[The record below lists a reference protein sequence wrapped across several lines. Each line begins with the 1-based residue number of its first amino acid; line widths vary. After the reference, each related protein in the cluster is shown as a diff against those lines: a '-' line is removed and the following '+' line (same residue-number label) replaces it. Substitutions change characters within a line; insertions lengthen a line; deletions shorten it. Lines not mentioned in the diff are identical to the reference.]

1 MISNTAVSRSRA
13 ATLLTALLAAFVM
26 MALPPHDGAQ
36 ASSTEAAQIP
46 FTAGIGGS
54 YSFGDLRLVLA
65 EEAAGPKTG
74 VSVPEV
80 VPRSEWDPAGDC
92 PFVGGSRSTPERV
105 QLHHT
110 HVPVVN
116 APDETPA
123 AMQSICRSHR
133 DRFSDFGYHY
143 AIDPYGRIWQG
154 RGPMPADVGG
164 DVREGAHAQGFNE
177 RSMGVALIGD
187 FDEAPPTAEALEATV
202 ELLAFLADAYDMDPN
217 ATVGTESTG
226 GSATRFPEGTHVDL
240 PAIAGHRDTGS
251 NTSCP
256 GEHLYELLP
265 ELRQAVAERLA
276 G

>member
-1 MISNTAVSRSRA
+1 MFSHTAVSRSRA
-13 ATLLTALLAAFVM
+13 ATLLTALLAVFVM

-36 ASSTEAAQIP
+36 ASSDDPPASIP
-46 FTAGIGGS
+46 FAAGIGGS
-54 YSFGDLRLVLA
+54 FSFADLGLA
-65 EEAAGPKTG
+65 TGADAASGG
-74 VSVPEV
+74 VTVPTV
-80 VPRSEWDPAGDC
+80 VPRSQWDPAGDC
-92 PFVGGSRSTPERV
+92 PFVSGGRSTPERV

-133 DRFSDFGYHY
+133 DRFADFGYHY
-143 AIDPYGRIWQG
+143 AIDPYGKIWQG
-154 RGPMPADVGG
+154 RGPMPGDMTA

-187 FDEAPPTAEALEATV
+187 FDEAPPTAEAIEATV
-202 ELLAFLADAYDMDPN
+202 ELLAFLADTYDMAPN

-226 GSATRFPEGTHVDL
+226 GSATKYPEGTHVDL
-240 PAIAGHRDTGS
+240 PSIAGHRDTGS
-251 NTSCP
+251 DTSCP

>member
-1 MISNTAVSRSRA
+1 MFSHTAVSRSRA

-26 MALPPHDGAQ
+26 MALPPHDAAR
-36 ASSTEAAQIP
+36 ASSDELASLP
-46 FTAGIGGS
+46 FAAGIGGS
-54 YSFGDLRLVLA
+54 FGFADLGVA
-65 EEAAGPKTG
+65 TGAEAASDG
-74 VSVPEV
+74 VTAPTI

-110 HVPVVN
+110 HIPVVH

-123 AMQSICRSHR
+123 AMQSICRTHR
-133 DRFSDFGYHY
+133 DRFADFGYHY

-154 RGPMPADVGG
+154 RGPMPEDMTP

-187 FDEAPPTAEALEATV
+187 FDEAPPSPEAIEATV
-202 ELLAFLADAYDMDPN
+202 ELLAFLADTYDMDPGS
-217 ATVGTESTG
+217 TVGTESTG
-226 GSATRFPEGTHVDL
+226 GSATRFPEGTHVEL

-276 G
+276 A

>member
-1 MISNTAVSRSRA
+1 MFFTAAVSRSRA
-13 ATLLTALLAAFVM
+13 AVLLTALLAAFAM
-26 MALPPHDGAQ
+26 MALPPQDAAQ
-36 ASSTEAAQIP
+36 ASSTQPAPIP
-46 FTAGIGGS
+46 FAAGIGGS
-54 YSFGDLRLVLA
+54 FSFGDLGPV
-65 EEAAGPKTG
+65 AAAPPATNPG
-74 VSVPEV
+74 VSVPTV
-80 VPRSEWDPAGDC
+80 VPRSDWDPAGDC
-92 PFVGGSRSTPERV
+92 PFVSGSRSTPERV

-123 AMQSICRSHR
+123 ALQSICRSHR
-133 DRFSDFGYHY
+133 DRFADFGYHY
-143 AIDPYGRIWQG
+143 AIDPYGKIWQG
-154 RGPMPADVGG
+154 RGPMPADIGP

-187 FDEAPPTAEALEATV
+187 FDEAPPSEEALAATV
-202 ELLAFLADAYDMDPN
+202 ELLAFLADAYEMDPGS
-217 ATVGTESTG
+217 TVGTESTG
-226 GSATRFPEGTHVDL
+226 GSATRFPEGTHVEL